1 MKKATLVV
9 LAVSVLALSGC
20 GLFHHRH
27 HHHRASVDIT
37 SPVA

>member
-1 MKKATLVV
+1 MRKVGMVV

-20 GLFHHRH
+20 GLFHKH
-27 HHHRASVDIT
+27 HHHRAGVTIS